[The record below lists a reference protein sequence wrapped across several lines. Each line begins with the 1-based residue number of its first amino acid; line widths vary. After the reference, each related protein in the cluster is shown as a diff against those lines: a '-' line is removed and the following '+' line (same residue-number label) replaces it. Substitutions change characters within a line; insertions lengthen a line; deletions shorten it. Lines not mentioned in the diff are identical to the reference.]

1 MKLLCSKEVSTG
13 DNKTLAKWQK
23 NWQKKTTFKKTGRQ
37 VAKVNMQYL
46 KLVLQL
52 IWI

>member
-23 NWQKKTTFKKTGRQ
+23 NWQRRPLLKKLADKWQK
-37 VAKVNMQYL
+37 
-46 KLVLQL
+46 
-52 IWI
+52 